1 MHMQENMLDQQV
13 ASYLPPRRVP
23 RFALDVAATI
33 HCRTGEL
40 LPGRTIDISEQGM
53 AVTIPVQVPVGEVV
67 ALDFEMPLERV
78 SVAAIVRNRKRFRY
92 GLEFIQPNIAEE
104 EIKRNLSLLGA
115 IGSWEVQ
122 A

>member
-1 MHMQENMLDQQV
+1 MHTQEHVLDQEV
-13 ASYLPPRRVP
+13 ASFLPPRRFP
-23 RFALDVAATI
+23 RFALDVAVTI

-40 LPGRTIDISEQGM
+40 LPGRALDISERGM

-67 ALDFEMPLERV
+67 ALEFEMPLERI

-115 IGSWEVQ
+115 IGDWKIQS
-122 A
+122 